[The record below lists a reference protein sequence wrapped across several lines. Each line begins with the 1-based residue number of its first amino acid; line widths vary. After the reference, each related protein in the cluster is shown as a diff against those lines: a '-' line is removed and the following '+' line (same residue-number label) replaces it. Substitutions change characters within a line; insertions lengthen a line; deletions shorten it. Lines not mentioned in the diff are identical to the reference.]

1 MSLEITALTQ
11 NDKTTFRGTLDFNSP
26 EELIALNLN
35 FKMKISAKTL
45 RHILTLPL
53 SEIEKWFP
61 ILNEPPINFK
71 HFWAFCQRFGNSKFE
86 HGDVESYEKAR
97 FLLSELKKRKFKI
110 TELQKLVYASYDKN
124 KVLLLQQAFLDLD
137 APIHQIPALE
147 SNRHRPKEIT
157 DLWNDWLDARRNPSN
172 VSESWGDL
180 GEVEEE
186 SEEAEP
192 VTKKDSKRKI
202 VIRKK

>member
-1 MSLEITALTQ
+1 MSFEITTLVQ
-11 NDKTTFRGTLDFNSP
+11 SDKTTFRGTLDFGSP
-26 EELIALNLN
+26 EELLALNLN

-71 HFWAFCQRFGNSKFE
+71 HFWTFCQRFSSGKFE
-86 HGDVESYEKAR
+86 HGDNESYEKAS
-97 FLLSELKKRKFKI
+97 FLLTELKKKKYKI
-110 TELQKLVYASYDKN
+110 DELPNLVYASYVKN
-124 KVLLLQQAFLDLD
+124 KVLLIQQAFLDLD

-147 SNRHRPKEIT
+147 PNRHRPKEIT
-157 DLWNDWLDARRNPSN
+157 SLWNEWLDARRNPKN
-172 VSESWGDL
+172 VSLAWGDL
-180 GEVEEE
+180 VEVDEE

-192 VTKKDSKRKI
+192 SPKKDSKKKKITRK
-202 VIRKK
+202 R